1 MNNRVLIG
9 MVLGAVLGVAVVVP
23 LHAGPGKPPEGSN
36 PHKGKRTHESLVV
49 PVSFPGGLTYSSKK
63 WAACLSPR
71 WMSTWVTAGSSA
83 AGSSFPTRRACWWCF
98 SGRWIDAAPARA
110 DRAVGHTA
118 NLAWWRTG
126 HGRWVAFWCQ
136 WASRCGWDVTH
147 ACVGGVV
154 DLCGDCAC
162 SSAAFGSGHQLV

>member
-63 WAACLSPR
+63 WADVFE
-71 WMSTWVTAGSSA
+71 STLDEYLGDGWVLHSWEFIPNTAG
-83 AGSSFPTRRACWWCF
+83 
-98 SGRWIDAAPARA
+98 
-110 DRAVGHTA
+110 V
-118 NLAWWRTG
+118 L
-126 HGRWVAFWCQ
+126 
-136 WASRCGWDVTH
+136 
-147 ACVGGVV
+147 VV
-154 DLCGDCAC
+154 FQRPLD
-162 SSAAFGSGHQLV
+162 